1 MGCTKHTMFWHQL
14 REQFVKICFVVLV
27 VTLPI
32 SNISNASCAP
42 VFLFFLEIKMIFLY
56 FYTLPPLINVRY
68 LSIRNT
74 MISGIVEYHLQNR
87 NSIKSNSG
95 NMLSSII
102 QCILFNFIKLN
113 WRKTT
118 EQIIAQKLNTSVAF
132 ILNIAML
139 TTQKLT

>member
-1 MGCTKHTMFWHQL
+1 
-14 REQFVKICFVVLV
+14 
-27 VTLPI
+27 
-32 SNISNASCAP
+32 
-42 VFLFFLEIKMIFLY
+42 
-56 FYTLPPLINVRY
+56 
-68 LSIRNT
+68 

-95 NMLSSII
+95 NMLSPII

-113 WRKTT
+113 YRKTT

>member
-1 MGCTKHTMFWHQL
+1 
-14 REQFVKICFVVLV
+14 
-27 VTLPI
+27 
-32 SNISNASCAP
+32 
-42 VFLFFLEIKMIFLY
+42 
-56 FYTLPPLINVRY
+56 
-68 LSIRNT
+68 

-95 NMLSSII
+95 SMLSSII

>member
-1 MGCTKHTMFWHQL
+1 
-14 REQFVKICFVVLV
+14 
-27 VTLPI
+27 
-32 SNISNASCAP
+32 
-42 VFLFFLEIKMIFLY
+42 
-56 FYTLPPLINVRY
+56 
-68 LSIRNT
+68 

-87 NSIKSNSG
+87 NLIKSNSG
-95 NMLSSII
+95 IMLSSII
-102 QCILFNFIKLN
+102 QCILINFIKLN

>member
-1 MGCTKHTMFWHQL
+1 
-14 REQFVKICFVVLV
+14 
-27 VTLPI
+27 
-32 SNISNASCAP
+32 
-42 VFLFFLEIKMIFLY
+42 
-56 FYTLPPLINVRY
+56 
-68 LSIRNT
+68 
-74 MISGIVEYHLQNR
+74 MISGIVEYHLKNR

-95 NMLSSII
+95 IMLSSII

>member
-1 MGCTKHTMFWHQL
+1 
-14 REQFVKICFVVLV
+14 
-27 VTLPI
+27 
-32 SNISNASCAP
+32 
-42 VFLFFLEIKMIFLY
+42 
-56 FYTLPPLINVRY
+56 
-68 LSIRNT
+68 

-87 NSIKSNSG
+87 NSIKSISG
-95 NMLSSII
+95 IMLSSII

-132 ILNIAML
+132 ILYIAML

>member
-1 MGCTKHTMFWHQL
+1 
-14 REQFVKICFVVLV
+14 
-27 VTLPI
+27 
-32 SNISNASCAP
+32 
-42 VFLFFLEIKMIFLY
+42 
-56 FYTLPPLINVRY
+56 
-68 LSIRNT
+68 

-87 NSIKSNSG
+87 NLIKSNSG
-95 NMLSSII
+95 IMLSSII